1 MTPTQFADLLREAA
15 NRIEDGTCR
24 VTQAQIDAIVDDLN
38 NRPMSK
44 EQARVYLGIS
54 RSQFDKLVTLGRLPR
69 GRKVRGFTN
78 LVWFRRD
85 LLSDKKKGAL

>member
-15 NRIEDGTCR
+15 TRIEDGTCR

-54 RSQFDKLVTLGRLPR
+54 RSQFDKLVALGLLPH

-85 LLSDKKKGAL
+85 LVGKGKKADL

>member
-1 MTPTQFADLLREAA
+1 
-15 NRIEDGTCR
+15 
-24 VTQAQIDAIVDDLN
+24 
-38 NRPMSK
+38 MSK